1 MNEYLAYI
9 LKGAG
14 ELFIVSLII
23 YIIFFTNDDN
33 NLDL

>member
-1 MNEYLAYI
+1 MSDNLAYI
-9 LKGAG
+9 LKVAG
-14 ELFIVSLII
+14 EIFLVALIL